1 MSSENHHHQS
11 MHVYQRSIFLPML
24 CSRSSIKDVSIPNCR
39 DPLWSFSNDPLSPRI
54 GCTGQMKSHN
64 KITGL
69 PISHRLRF
77 TPKINTTTTA
87 VAATTPSPV
96 VKYSKLKRLF
106 SGKSIYINRIA
117 TVPTASSCGS
127 RPRATVKNPDM
138 ARNHRCR
145 NENFVPIS
153 IENMDPPLPV
163 IKRVHK
169 SDEGSKVD
177 SVWKRRS
184 GGVALKSLQVQ
195 QTHQPRHHLHLTSVF
210 DG

>member
-1 MSSENHHHQS
+1 M
-11 MHVYQRSIFLPML
+11 FLPML
-24 CSRSSIKDVSIPNCR
+24 CSRPSIKDVSLPNSR
-39 DPLWSFSNDPLSPRI
+39 DPFWSFSNDPLSPRI
-54 GCTGQMKSHN
+54 GCTGQVKRHN

-69 PISHRLRF
+69 PISHKLRL
-77 TPKINTTTTA
+77 TPKNNTTTA
-87 VAATTPSPV
+87 PSSV

-106 SGKSIYINRIA
+106 SGKSVYINTIA
-117 TVPTASSCGS
+117 TVPTASSCET
-127 RPRATVKNPDM
+127 RPRARVKSPDVP
-138 ARNHRCR
+138 RNNRCG

-169 SDEGSKVD
+169 SEEGSKVD

-184 GGVALKSLQVQ
+184 GGAALKSLQVQ
-195 QTHQPRHHLHLTSVF
+195 QIHQPRHHLQLTSVF